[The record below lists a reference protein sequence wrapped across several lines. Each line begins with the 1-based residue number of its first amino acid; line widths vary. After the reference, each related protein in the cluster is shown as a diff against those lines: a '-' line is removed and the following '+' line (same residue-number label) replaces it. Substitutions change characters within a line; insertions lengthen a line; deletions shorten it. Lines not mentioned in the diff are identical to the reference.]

1 MRTSDFLALRFTFQD
16 HGPVRRVGALLV
28 SSLVLAAC
36 SGSGHHASSS
46 ASRPTTPTPTIG
58 TPSGTLGSIT
68 GHLFAVGG
76 LIAGPRPLAGRV
88 DVVGPGATWQDIAV
102 GTDGVF
108 RITTTVGT
116 YALTG
121 TSPLYDAGHGVCRAQ
136 QAVRVTSGETSVADV
151 LCQER

>member
-46 ASRPTTPTPTIG
+46 ASRPKTPTPTIG

-76 LIAGPRPLAGRV
+76 LIADPRPLSGRV
-88 DVVGPGATWQDIAV
+88 EVVGPGATWQDIAV

-136 QAVRVTSGETSVADV
+136 QAVRVTSGETSTADV
-151 LCQER
+151 FCQER